1 MVRRA
6 PAPASA
12 CTLAVNKRR
21 NLFPGRAPTSRGPSA
36 LPLCSPCARRNLGRL
51 PFRGGVAP
59 VRAFRLPLRLASPAS
74 NCCSRG
80 TLPHL
85 SPQAALSI
93 TCYCHQDLHQG
104 PFHAASQPRFATPP
118 APAYLPTPA
127 CVRSEAS
134 VARLSAIHFQGCSI
148 RQVSCYTLLGGCRLP
163 WPPSC
168 CPDGP
173 TPFVVSLSGHS
184 GTLASRLVHP
194 TSPVLLTKKG
204 PLETCICR
212 AAPSCSMRPTHS
224 EFENRSRTSCP
235 QCL

>member
-1 MVRRA
+1 MPCFEVVRPVPECQPDSLSRI
-6 PAPASA
+6 SFR
-12 CTLAVNKRR
+12 TRR
-21 NLFPGRAPTSRGPSA
+21 SQLIRT
-36 LPLCSPCARRNLGRL
+36 
-51 PFRGGVAP
+51 
-59 VRAFRLPLRLASPAS
+59 PLRIDSPTDK
-74 NCCSRG
+74 CCSRG
-80 TLPHL
+80 TFLHFSL
-85 SPQAALSI
+85 RGSRSNS
-93 TCYCHQDLHQG
+93 CYYHQDLHSG
-104 PFHAASQPRFATPP
+104 SLHACSHHALRRRPRRPP
-118 APAYLPTPA
+118 TL
-127 CVRSEAS
+127 CFGNSESKGAVS
-134 VARLSAIHFQGCSI
+134 VARFSAIHFQGCSI

-212 AAPSCSMRPTHS
+212 AARSCSMRPTHS